1 MSPSPNFRA
10 HFVRRL
16 AVELASYA
24 PLFAAFAFFAH
35 LCWFG
40 LRPTLAERARLAE
53 ARDGWVER
61 YDTLDGKLGELRGEL
76 SAFADPMAQERLRR
90 RMQNAGLKRPAGD
103 S

>member
-1 MSPSPNFRA
+1 MSPSPNSRA
-10 HFVRRL
+10 RL
-16 AVELASYA
+16 ARRVAAELASYA
-24 PLFAAFAFFAH
+24 PLLAAFAFFAH

-53 ARDGWVER
+53 ARDGWVEQHGS
-61 YDTLDGKLGELRGEL
+61 LDARLGELRAEL

>member
-1 MSPSPNFRA
+1 MSPSPNPRA
-10 HFVRRL
+10 PWARRL
-16 AVELASYA
+16 AAELASYA

-53 ARDGWVER
+53 AREGWVEQHDNLHGR
-61 YDTLDGKLGELRGEL
+61 LGELRAEL
-76 SAFADPMAQERLRR
+76 SAYADPMAQERLRR